1 MAVLLLI
8 GKYITGPPLDLSLAD
23 GLRSGDN
30 GGRLMLIGI
39 GWGIFMAR
47 IAVGGFQHETNTF
60 APVEAPFSEFERHDG
75 WPGLTRGDG
84 LFDAVAG
91 INLPVAGFIEAVTPA
106 LGAEVSGVDLRKPLD
121 DATVAA
127 LRDALSESAVLFFR
141 DQSIDVDQ
149 LCRFNWRPDSIAFR
163 DNRCVQHMALWNYHP
178 ETRSGHRFTV
188 A

>member
-1 MAVLLLI
+1 MAVVLLI
-8 GKYITGPPLDLSLAD
+8 DKYITGPPLDLTLAD

-30 GGRLMLIGI
+30 GGRFMLVGI

-91 INLPVAGFIEAVTPA
+91 INPPVAGFIEAVTPA
-106 LGAEVSGVDLRKPLD
+106 LGAEVSGVD
-121 DATVAA
+121 
-127 LRDALSESAVLFFR
+127 
-141 DQSIDVDQ
+141 Q
-149 LCRFNWRPDSIAFR
+149 LCRFNRRPDSIAFW
-163 DNRCVQHMALWNYHP
+163 DNRCVQHMALWDYYP